1 MLKIKNQSLESILS
15 YKFNDKSIL
24 KLALTHSSSKS
35 TPSSYQRLEF
45 LGDSIINFIVSEW
58 LFFNKKKGHEG
69 DLTTHKS
76 FFVSRKNMSLIGQS
90 MSLIDYVII
99 NKSVDLSS
107 SKTVNKI
114 NSDLYESIV
123 GAIYLDSDYE
133 TVKNFIYR
141 TLINFK
147 SFVDYNYKGQLN
159 QLCHQ
164 KKIKEPEYN
173 LIHDSGPD
181 HNKEY
186 KVSVCVNNKKFFGSG
201 GKIKEAEI
209 EAAKNALI
217 DLFCF

>member
-1 MLKIKNQSLESILS
+1 
-15 YKFNDKSIL
+15 
-24 KLALTHSSSKS
+24 
-35 TPSSYQRLEF
+35 
-45 LGDSIINFIVSEW
+45 
-58 LFFNKKKGHEG
+58 
-69 DLTTHKS
+69 
-76 FFVSRKNMSLIGQS
+76 MSLIGKN
-90 MSLIDYVII
+90 MNLIDYVII

-107 SKTVNKI
+107 SKTVDKI

-133 TVKNFIYR
+133 TVKNFIYQ

-164 KKIKEPEYN
+164 KKIKEPKYN

-201 GKIKEAEI
+201 KKIKEAEI
-209 EAAKNALI
+209 EAAKDALI
-217 DLFCF
+217 NLFCF